1 MSDRNIKGIRALVT
15 GATSG
20 IGKAIAQ
27 AIAQRGGNVLATAR
41 RSERLIELAAS
52 SDGRIQWEAG
62 DQTDA
67 TFREHLIASLNTRL
81 GGLDLLVLAAGVG
94 GIGRFETSPKESL
107 ESMLAIDLVAPAEL
121 ARNAIATLR
130 VGNRPGI
137 VFIGS
142 ILGYQGVPLHA
153 EYCAAKFALRGL
165 ANSIR
170 LELQEDSIDVMLVS
184 PGPTQSEFWNR
195 LLHGSRP
202 HWSRGLPMEAS
213 QVAEAVLRGLVKGQ
227 REVIPGFSNRWFVR
241 ASILFPRLLDR
252 FIQKVSQS

>member
-67 TFREHLIASLNTRL
+67 TFRENLIASLNTRL

-94 GIGRFETSPKESL
+94 G
-107 ESMLAIDLVAPAEL
+107 LVAL
-121 ARNAIATLR
+121 K
-130 VGNRPGI
+130 
-137 VFIGS
+137 
-142 ILGYQGVPLHA
+142 H
-153 EYCAAKFALRGL
+153 
-165 ANSIR
+165 
-170 LELQEDSIDVMLVS
+170 
-184 PGPTQSEFWNR
+184 
-195 LLHGSRP
+195 
-202 HWSRGLPMEAS
+202 LP
-213 QVAEAVLRGLVKGQ
+213 R
-227 REVIPGFSNRWFVR
+227 NRWR
-241 ASILFPRLLDR
+241 ACLRLILWLR
-252 FIQKVSQS
+252 QN